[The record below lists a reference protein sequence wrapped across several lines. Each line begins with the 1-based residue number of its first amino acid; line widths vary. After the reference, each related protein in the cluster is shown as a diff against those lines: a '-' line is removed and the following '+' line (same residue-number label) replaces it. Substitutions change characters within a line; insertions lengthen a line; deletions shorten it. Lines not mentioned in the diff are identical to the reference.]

1 MLPARSLWLGGE
13 KRDKRSCAAGVLT
26 QKQAK
31 RKRQLR
37 VRRGRSRRCALPKFS
52 VLFREREM
60 SRLKSSLPKIWSVR
74 PNA

>member
-13 KRDKRSCAAGVLT
+13 KRDKRACAAGVRAK
-26 QKQAK
+26 KQTK
-31 RKRQLR
+31 RKRQTR
-37 VRRGRSRRCALPKFS
+37 ERRGRSRRCALPKSS

-74 PNA
+74 SNA